1 MKRILRCERGTSL
14 VELALIMP
22 VFLMLVL
29 GVFDFGNG
37 FNTYIGMSN
46 AAREGVLWLTRFPT
60 DRAGMVVR
68 INEEMAIVGLD
79 AGDVVINVEPDK
91 PSYQEGEQVTLR
103 LEHTYPVMFGAITN
117 QASFVMRTEATANVL
132 NP

>member
-46 AAREGVLWLTRFPT
+46 AAREGALWITRFPN
-60 DRAGMVVR
+60 DRAGMVAR

-79 AGDVVINVEPDK
+79 AGDVVIIIEPDK
-91 PSYQEGEQVTLR
+91 PSYQDGEQLTLR
-103 LEHTYPVMFGAITN
+103 LEHTYQVMFGAISK
-117 QASFVMRTEATANVL
+117 QAAFVMRTHATANVL